1 MSSPSFI
8 CLKSAL
14 PRVLVGA
21 ALLGG
26 AGSLLTAGSAQAAC
40 NDVVPFSDWSTGT
53 VLTCDDKQFIFT
65 SSSGITDPGL
75 ATVTASGLGQNYAL
89 NLSFGTFDSTSTFTL
104 NYGAIIT
111 DPSFAFEAVALDT
124 DVNPFAP
131 NEVLTAT
138 FTGFSPP
145 VVLTSTNGTPDSSP
159 GAGAPTIL
167 NVANVYNSNGGTISS
182 VTTSFE
188 QVQQVQVP
196 APLPILGAGFAFGF
210 SRKLRSRIKTRNQ
223 A

>member
-1 MSSPSFI
+1 MSFPSFI
-8 CLKSAL
+8 GLYSAL

-21 ALLGG
+21 AVLGG
-26 AGSLLTAGSAQAAC
+26 TGFLLTAGSARAAC
-40 NDVVPFSDWSTGT
+40 FDVVSFSDWSTGT
-53 VLTCDDKQFIFT
+53 ALTCDDTQFIFT
-65 SSSGITDPGL
+65 SSSDITDPGL
-75 ATVTASGLGQNYAL
+75 LTVTAIGFGNNYAL
-89 NLSFGTFDSTSTFTL
+89 NLSFGTLDPISTFTL
-104 NYGAIIT
+104 NYDAIIT
-111 DPSFAFEAVALDT
+111 DPNFFFEAVALDT
-124 DVNPFAP
+124 GVSSFAP

-138 FTGFSPP
+138 FTGFSPS

-167 NVANVYNSNGGTISS
+167 NVANVYNSNGGTIASL
-182 VTTSFE
+182 TTSF
-188 QVQQVQVP
+188 QVEVP